1 MTSFIS
7 SASAAIVIA
16 AYGFAVMSMFGAIVS
31 GALGA

>member
-1 MTSFIS
+1 MTTFIS
-7 SASAAIVIA
+7 TACAAIVIA